1 MQHGVRAVAIVV
13 EGDPVLSVSPG
24 ILCDYDSNNA
34 LMVIAQ
40 YTTDP
45 ADPGSTTRWRRPRA
59 TPQTIYARNNYP
71 SRISRVSSSGVLSI
85 E

>member
-1 MQHGVRAVAIVV
+1 MQHGVRAAAIVV
-13 EGDPVLSVSPG
+13 EGDAVLSVSPG

-45 ADPGSTTRWRRPRA
+45 ADPGSTTHRRRPP
-59 TPQTIYARNNYP
+59 TTLKSVPIPNNYP
-71 SRISRVSSSGVLSI
+71 SRISPPSSSGVLSNG
-85 E
+85 